1 MLMFMMIAWNILP
14 ASAEIDCAM
23 LIGKWCL
30 VNQHMLHHDYSLPP
44 KSILDAMEA
53 TVGQQYQFIDDHTVE
68 VSVKGKPSTSLTYKI
83 SGSKKDRIRIKQW
96 ESFNVKSLTE
106 SEIKATVLGT
116 VKHRF
121 TRGLC
126 E

>member
-1 MLMFMMIAWNILP
+1 MLN
-14 ASAEIDCAM
+14 
-23 LIGKWCL
+23 
-30 VNQHMLHHDYSLPP
+30 HDYSLPP
-44 KSILDAMEA
+44 KSMLDAMKA
-53 TVGQQYQFIDDHTVE
+53 KVGQQYQFSDDHTVE
-68 VSVKGKPSTSLTYKI
+68 MSVKGEPSTSLTDKI
-83 SGSKKDRIRIKQW
+83 SGSKKDGIRIKQW
-96 ESFNVKSLTE
+96 ESFSVKSLTE